1 VTDEHPNHKPA
12 HTVIGCVTLIVAI
25 AFGIGACTALTS
37 SNDAP
42 EQDATPEPAV
52 ESVESVEPADE
63 DTADPTEEPVEE
75 PDTADTEMTA
85 EDITTLALDITW
97 EQKTPTERD
106 QMCDGVQLLGADR
119 AAEEF
124 MNGAGPDTT
133 LDPDTV
139 QDWLTDTCL

>member
-1 VTDEHPNHKPA
+1 MTNEHPNHKPA

-42 EQDATPEPAV
+42 EQDATPDPA
-52 ESVESVEPADE
+52 VESVEPADE
-63 DTADPTEEPVEE
+63 
-75 PDTADTEMTA
+75 DTADTEMTA

-139 QDWLTDTCL
+139 HDWLIDTCL